1 MADRLL
7 TLAQV
12 KDKVALGHTKIYGLI
27 AEGRFPAPHKLGSIS
42 RWSEAEIE
50 EWIEKFKTGQ
60 LAANDALDDAGK
72 AA

>member
-12 KDKVALGHTKIYGLI
+12 KNAVALGHTKIYELI
-27 AEGRFPAPHKLGSIS
+27 SEGRFPAPHKLGSIS
-42 RWSEAEIE
+42 RWSEAEIGQ
-50 EWIEKFKTGQ
+50 WIEDFKAGR
-60 LAANDALDDAGK
+60 LAANDDDTKK

>member
-12 KDKVALGHTKIYGLI
+12 KDKVALGHTKIYSLI
-27 AEGRFPAPHKLGSIS
+27 SEGRFPAPHKLGAMA
-42 RWSEAEIE
+42 RWSEVEVDQ
-50 EWIEKFKTGQ
+50 WIEDFKAGR
-60 LAANDALDDAGK
+60 LAANDDTTKK